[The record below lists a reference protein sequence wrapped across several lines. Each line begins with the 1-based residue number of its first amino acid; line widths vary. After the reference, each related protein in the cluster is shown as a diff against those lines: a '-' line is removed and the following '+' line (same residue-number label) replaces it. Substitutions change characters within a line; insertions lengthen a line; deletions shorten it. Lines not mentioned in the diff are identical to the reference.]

1 MWLAWAVPPAAE
13 SASAVASERL
23 SFENMS
29 VSWFG
34 PGKTGVLISLGDFVF
49 RYSPP
54 LPGLPALSAPLR
66 APPLRPPDAASGC
79 TRPKAAAGPAAGT
92 GSCGAGFDAYLV
104 KPIELDSLLAVLDSV
119 GKSTRPH

>member
-1 MWLAWAVPPAAE
+1 MGSAPRRRKRERGGEREAELREHVGLLVWAGKDRRADQ
-13 SASAVASERL
+13 SRRL
-23 SFENMS
+23 R
-29 VSWFG
+29 
-34 PGKTGVLISLGDFVF
+34 L